1 MGNED
6 LHEHNN
12 YNDTMTN
19 LIGYIIIVSCV
30 AAWVLTLGHKWRIIE
45 WCQVHVTI
53 SKLNEMFHCDFCL
66 SWWTAWVLVIALF
79 CVTGDIHT
87 LIVPFVS
94 TCITRRLL

>member
-6 LHEHNN
+6 LHKHNN
-12 YNDTMTN
+12 NDDTMTN

-30 AAWVLTLGHKWRIIE
+30 AAWLLTLGHKWRIIE

-66 SWWTAWVLVIALF
+66 SWWTAWVLVAALF
-79 CVTGDIHT
+79 CVTGDYQ
-87 LIVPFVS
+87 LAIVPFVS